1 MSCAE
6 QAELIALDSVEPW
19 GDTRADY
26 RAAVICY
33 TIAATNFS
41 GKGREPKLQDFLKF
55 FDFTAAA
62 EQTDE
67 DLAAVLDAAA
77 GRKQG

>member
-1 MSCAE
+1 MDAAE
-6 QAELIALDSVEPW
+6 QAEWLALDAVEPW

-33 TIAATNFS
+33 TIAAVNYS
-41 GKGREPKLQDFLKF
+41 GKGQGPKLEDFMKF
-55 FDFTAAA
+55 FDFAPAT

-67 DLAAVLDAAA
+67 QIA
-77 GRKQG
+77 GLFDMVAGKSQG